1 MENPKKLCV
10 ISHLDLSVPANSR
23 VCDSLYVD
31 FGRATWRRTFRC
43 NWRPL
48 HRSTDSTDLP
58 MAQANGAVVTALGV
72 SSTNSLRVAIFDF
85 DQTLASGEISM
96 WIDRAS
102 MPIRGFG
109 GTDRLEVLSQMLL
122 ALQSMGLVMA
132 ICSMNSRDVIRNALD
147 IVGLLPFFELGV
159 EVRTLLSRADPTHA
173 QLQWLI
179 RDRADCMQHGS
190 RKSAVITRTILT
202 PLGVTD
208 ADAIFVDD
216 DLAHIKDVNL
226 RLPRAATV
234 HVPRSPKP
242 ALQADTTGRL
252 IREMPTGGMQR
263 AECEAVL
270 AWARGEPPLP
280 HPSSPPTVPPP
291 PPSAILY

>member
-1 MENPKKLCV
+1 MILQDSSVHTCKMGSEVP
-10 ISHLDLSVPANSR
+10 SFLSS
-23 VCDSLYVD
+23 DSIAGQAMD
-31 FGRATWRRTFRC
+31 FLEHQSTS
-43 NWRPL
+43 
-48 HRSTDSTDLP
+48 STDMP
-58 MAQANGAVVTALGV
+58 MAQANGAAATACGV
-72 SSTNSLRVAIFDF
+72 SSTGSLRVAIFDF

-109 GTDRLEVLSQMLL
+109 GANRLDVLGQMLL

-132 ICSMNSRDVIRNALD
+132 ICSINSRDVIRNALD
-147 IVGLLPFFELGV
+147 IVGLLPFFALRV
-159 EVRTLLSRADPTHA
+159 EVRALLSQADPTHA
-173 QLQWLI
+173 PPQWLI
-179 RDRADCMQHGS
+179 RDRADFMRHGS
-190 RKSAVITRTILT
+190 RKSAVITSTILT

-270 AWARGEPPLP
+270 AWARGEPPPP
-280 HPSSPPTVPPP
+280 HPNAPPPLPPP
-291 PPSAILY
+291 PPSEVSM

>member
-1 MENPKKLCV
+1 
-10 ISHLDLSVPANSR
+10 
-23 VCDSLYVD
+23 
-31 FGRATWRRTFRC
+31 
-43 NWRPL
+43 
-48 HRSTDSTDLP
+48 

-72 SSTNSLRVAIFDF
+72 SSTGSLRVAIFDF

-109 GTDRLEVLSQMLL
+109 GTTRLEVLSQMLL

-147 IVGLLPFFELGV
+147 IVGLLPFFALGV

-173 QLQWLI
+173 PLQWLI
-179 RDRADCMQHGS
+179 RDRADFMQHGS

-242 ALQADTTGRL
+242 PLQADTTGRL

-263 AECEAVL
+263 VECEAVL
-270 AWARGEPPLP
+270 AWARGHARGEPPLP
-280 HPSSPPTVPPP
+280 HPSALPTVPPP
-291 PPSAILY
+291 PPSKVSM